1 MSVSTTEIVIGLVS
15 SGIGGI
21 GVSLLS
27 SIQERKRENVRKNER
42 EQDKLKL
49 ELKDLQIKLYQLEID
64 LAEWKDKYYEAI
76 QELIK
81 VKAELENTI
90 LKLNHIEIHHTEG

>member
-1 MSVSTTEIVIGLVS
+1 MSISTTEIVIGLVS

-21 GVSLLS
+21 GVSL
-27 SIQERKRENVRKNER
+27 IAFFQEKRKEKVREQER
-42 EQDKLKL
+42 EQDRLKL
-49 ELKDLQIKLYQLEID
+49 ELKDLQIRLYQLEAD
-64 LAEWKDKYYEAI
+64 LTEWKDKYYLAI

-81 VKAELENTI
+81 VKAELENTL

>member
-15 SGIGGI
+15 SGIGGL

-27 SIQERKRENVRKNER
+27 SIQERKKEIVRKNER

-81 VKAELENTI
+81 VKAELEKTI
-90 LKLNHIEIHHTEG
+90 LKLNHIEIHHSEG

>member
-15 SGIGGI
+15 SGIGGL

-27 SIQERKRENVRKNER
+27 SIQERKKEIVRKNER

-49 ELKDLQIKLYQLEID
+49 ELKDLQIRLYQLEID

-90 LKLNHIEIHHTEG
+90 LKLNHIEIHHSEG

>member
-15 SGIGGI
+15 SGIGGL
-21 GVSLLS
+21 VASLLS
-27 SIQERKRENVRKNER
+27 SLQERKKEIVRKNER

-90 LKLNHIEIHHTEG
+90 LKLNHIEIHHSEG

>member
-15 SGIGGI
+15 SGIGGL

-27 SIQERKRENVRKNER
+27 SIQERKKEIVRKNER

-81 VKAELENTI
+81 VKAELENAI
-90 LKLNHIEIHHTEG
+90 LKLNHIEIHHSEG

>member
-15 SGIGGI
+15 SGIGGL

-27 SIQERKRENVRKNER
+27 SIQERKKEIVRKNER

-49 ELKDLQIKLYQLEID
+49 ELKDLQIRLYQLEID

-81 VKAELENTI
+81 VKAELEKTI
-90 LKLNHIEIHHTEG
+90 LKLNHIEIHHSEG